1 MADSKEIITNE
12 ILRVKGLIDN
22 DANAWKYLSYT
33 TVKFTPGKPGKLIQ

>member
-22 DANAWKYLSYT
+22 DANAWKYLSNA
-33 TVKFTPGKPGKLIQ
+33 TVNFIPS